1 MNHLTVCWNS
11 RFDFPIFY
19 IFSVQVLLNFNIFS
33 HAKLFSPKD
42 NLQKNKVRDVFLFL
56 PFYADLYICNEM
68 KSIWAINIVF
78 IFVCFLRS
86 VWRIR
91 SGPSIDQ
98 DWRGVARRRDSA
110 AQNWT
115 SAPGKCQQ
123 LEADSVVVLNKVSR
137 VIVQQFGLTVN
148 IRLTF
153 RPTVFRV
160 YVLIVH

>member
-11 RFDFPIFY
+11 RFDFPVFY
-19 IFSVQVLLNFNIFS
+19 IFSLQVLLNFNIFS
-33 HAKLFSPKD
+33 HAKLFFPKD

-56 PFYADLYICNEM
+56 PFYADLYICNEKHM
-68 KSIWAINIVF
+68 GHQHRFN
-78 IFVCFLRS
+78 FVCFLRS

-91 SGPSIDQ
+91 SGPSIDK

-123 LEADSVVVLNKVSR
+123 LEADSVVALSR
-137 VIVQQFGLTVN
+137 EKLSWISSS
-148 IRLTF
+148 
-153 RPTVFRV
+153 
-160 YVLIVH
+160 